1 MTPKL
6 KPLTAAILMATS
18 SYQVAANQVISSH
31 QPSASSLERAID
43 ENKLIL
49 ATGIFDPT
57 TEMLNFSQL
66 GLDNVASQDY
76 GIIQFHSGRSDADW
90 LNSHG
95 FKVLSSL
102 PTHAYLVN
110 WKNKDRSLL
119 SKNSDIRWHG
129 AFQSGYK
136 ISPNLWQNNRAP
148 MNSYDVVIQS
158 FSDYP
163 RSHLKALIS
172 KIIPSA
178 QFINAPIP
186 KDDLRIAVRLSGQ
199 QLNSQLNQLAAAE
212 GIQWIN
218 TYVPERLLNQDAVPA
233 IQDTSANLNDQTLF
247 DKGLYGSNQI
257 VAVADSGLDRN
268 EDWFA
273 HLNKGLGVTSA
284 LTNAENTVPPQLG
297 TINSNNKV
305 MAYWVMPGATSYDH
319 AWASYHGT
327 HVSGSVAGDKQV
339 GGSVSSPNQSGYD
352 SDDGMAPNAQII
364 FQDLGGNSGL
374 SGIGSSPMWQQA
386 YDAGARI
393 HSNSY
398 GASTLGEYISS
409 DANLDRSLRELDDM
423 IIVMAAGNDDGTNN
437 SISSPGNAKNA
448 LTVGA
453 LLHGNSS
460 SVASFSNRGLT
471 DDGRLK
477 PDISTTGT
485 SITSASG
492 DSNNSNTIDNPSAKN
507 MSGTSMAT
515 PITAGGLALLRQYFT
530 DGFYPS
536 GAKNLNDQLI
546 PSGQLMKAM
555 ILNGSN
561 VDAGFNNR
569 HTGWGRPWLANTLYF
584 NGDSRR
590 IKFWD
595 VTHENGLMTGD
606 SVTFNVDVLAG
617 QEFRATLTWYDL
629 AGPTGSGVT
638 LVNNLNLTVVAP
650 NGTYLGNVMNSG
662 TSAESIMGG
671 SADNLN
677 TVEQVRLTAPQ
688 SGTYQL
694 TVSGANIPGDGRYGT
709 NQQGFALVVGGDL
722 GSLTPQPLGNPSN
735 LAASDNG
742 LSGVDLTWNAANNA
756 DYYELYRA
764 TGTCQSIEP
773 GSMRYLGQS
782 NGNAYTDLKTVG
794 GYNYAYQVRAF
805 NSDYESTLTNCV
817 DVVSTQVC
825 DIPPQFNGQQAVLN
839 NVANNTCSIKMTWP
853 AASSNCPADPNVNYQ
868 IYRSTQHNFSANGS
882 NLLTT
887 VSSTTQFT
895 DFSVTDGQPFYYR
908 IKAVNGSNESDL
920 SSELGGTAFGQPS
933 TVIGSISDDV
943 DNSLLMN
950 LSGTWSVSNERA
962 DNGIL
967 SYRSTYEGAN
977 TYTSNTCARMYSPV
991 ISIPN
996 SGSASIDYQAWYEI
1010 EANWD
1015 GVVVEISTDGGSSWQ
1030 DLPPV
1035 GGYPSDFSSTQNPPI
1050 NGCGYPTTQGAFGG
1064 SSTGFDPVSHDLSSY
1079 SGQSVQIRWSFST
1092 DPGYEEEGFYI
1103 DSIEYNNVYVP
1114 NTCAALVD
1122 LIFEDG
1128 FE

>member
-6 KPLTAAILMATS
+6 KPLAAAIMLATGGAS
-18 SYQVAANQVISSH
+18 LAITQSINSH
-31 QPSASSLERAID
+31 QPNPASIQQALDS
-43 ENKLIL
+43 NKLIL
-49 ATGIFDPT
+49 ATGAFDPAV
-57 TEMLNFSQL
+57 ENLNFSAV
-66 GLDNVASQDY
+66 GLNSVASNQY
-76 GIIQFHSGRSDADW
+76 GIIQFKPGKADTSW
-90 LNSHG
+90 LKSQG

-102 PTHAYLVN
+102 PTNAYLVN
-110 WKNKDRSLL
+110 WNNTDQTVL
-119 SKNSDIRWHG
+119 SRNSDIRWHG

-136 ISPNLWQNNRAP
+136 ISPNLWQNNRSSLSA
-148 MNSYDVVIQS
+148 YDLEIQA

-163 RSHLKALIS
+163 REHLAALIK
-172 KIIPSA
+172 KIAPMAQSIDSNIP
-178 QFINAPIP
+178 Q
-186 KDDLRIAVRLSGQ
+186 KDNRIAVRLPAQDFDAS
-199 QLNSQLNQLAAAE
+199 LNKLASAE

-218 TYVPERLLNQDAVPA
+218 TYFPERLMNQDAVPA
-233 IQDTSANLNDQTLF
+233 IQDTSGSLVDQTIF
-247 DKGLYGSNQI
+247 DKGIYGTGQI

-273 HLNKGLGVTSA
+273 HLNKGLGVNTA
-284 LTNAENTVPPQLG
+284 LTNAVNTTPPLVG
-297 TINSNNKV
+297 TINPNNKV
-305 MAYWVMPGATSYDH
+305 MAYWIMPGATSYDH

-339 GGSVSSPNQSGYD
+339 GGSVSNPSSPGYD
-352 SDDGMAPNAQII
+352 SDDGMAPNAQIL
-364 FQDLGGNSGL
+364 FQDLGGDSGL

-386 YDAGARI
+386 YEAGARI

-398 GASTLGEYISS
+398 GSSSLGEYISS

-423 IIVMAAGNDDGTNN
+423 VIVMAAGNDDGTNN
-437 SISSPGNAKNA
+437 STSSPGNAKNA

-492 DSNNSNTIDNPSAKN
+492 DTNNNTTVDNPTAKN

-530 DGFYPS
+530 DGFYPT
-536 GAKNLNDQLI
+536 GLKNNNDQLI

-555 ILNGSN
+555 VLNGSN
-561 VDAGFNNR
+561 VDAGFNYR
-569 HTGWGRPWLANTLYF
+569 HTGWGRPWLDNTLF
-584 NGDSRR
+584 FDGDSRR

-595 VTHENGLMTGD
+595 VTHENGLSTGD
-606 SVTFNVDVLAG
+606 SMTFNVDVLAG

-638 LVNNLNLTVVAP
+638 LVNDLNLTVLAP
-650 NGTYLGNVMNSG
+650 NGTYLGNVMNASI
-662 TSAESIMGG
+662 SAESIMGG
-671 SADNLN
+671 SADNIN
-677 TVEQVRLTAPQ
+677 SVEQVRLTVPQ

-694 TVSGANIPGDGRYGT
+694 TVSGGNVPGDGSYGSDK
-709 NQQGFALVVGGDL
+709 QGFALVVGGDL
-722 GSLTPQPLGNPSN
+722 GSLTPQALGNPSN
-735 LAASDNG
+735 LAAVDNG
-742 LSGVDLTWNAANNA
+742 LSGVDLTWNVASNA

-764 TGTCQSIEP
+764 TGTCQSIEQ
-773 GSMRYLGQS
+773 GSMRYVGQS
-782 NGNAYTDLKTVG
+782 ASNSYNDLDTVG
-794 GYNYAYQVRAF
+794 GYQYAYQVRAF
-805 NSDYESTLTNCV
+805 NSDYESALTNCV
-817 DVVSTQVC
+817 DVSSTQACLV
-825 DIPPQFNGQQAVLN
+825 PPQFNGQQAALIN
-839 NVANNTCSIKMTWP
+839 EGNNTCSIKMNWP
-853 AASSNCPADPNVNYQ
+853 AANSNCPADPNVEYQ
-868 IYRSTQHNFSANGS
+868 IYRDTQHNFTANGG

-887 VSSTTQFT
+887 VPSSTQYT
-895 DFSVTDGQPFYYR
+895 DFSATDGQPYFYR

-920 SSELGGTAFGQPS
+920 SLELAGTAFGQPS
-933 TVIGSISDDV
+933 ASIGSISDDV

-950 LSGTWSVSNERA
+950 MSGTWSVSNERSS
-962 DNGIL
+962 NGSL

-977 TYTSNTCARMYSPV
+977 TYTSNTCARMYSPT
-991 ISIPN
+991 ISVP
-996 SGSASIDYQAWYEI
+996 STGSPSVDYQAWYQI

-1015 GVVVEISTDGGSSWQ
+1015 GVVVEISSDGGNSWQ

-1050 NGCGYPTTQGAFGG
+1050 NGCGYPTSQGAFGG
-1064 SSTGFDPVSHDLSSY
+1064 ASTGFDPVSHDLSAFG
-1079 SGQSVQIRWSFST
+1079 GQDIQVRWSFST

-1103 DSIEYNNVYVP
+1103 DEIQYNNVYTP
-1114 NTCAALVD
+1114 NTCAAIVD
-1122 LIFEDG
+1122 LIFADG